1 MVRVSGGNLILSPP
15 LIITAA
21 ELDHLCDLLE
31 AAFDEVAAS

>member
-15 LIITAA
+15 LVITEA
-21 ELDHLCDLLE
+21 ELDHLCGTLE